1 MCRKILVVDD
11 EREIGELV
19 RDYLEAAEY
28 QVILAFDGHE
38 GIRCWKNHRP
48 DMAILDI
55 MLPKIDG
62 MEICRRIRMESN
74 IPILMLSAKK
84 SEEDK
89 VIGLNLGADDYITKP
104 FSPKELVARVN
115 AHFRRLSQMTEEGNK
130 QKLGDRLAFRDLLID
145 FKGHSLKVRGED
157 IPLSAKEFEVLKFF
171 VLNANEVLTREEIY
185 DYVWGYQEYGDINTV
200 AVHIRRLREKMEE
213 DPSNPRYIQT
223 IWGVGYK
230 FVGEKS

>member
-55 MLPKIDG
+55 MLPKING

-157 IPLSAKEFEVLKFF
+157 IPLSAKEFEVLNFF
-171 VLNANEVLTREEIY
+171 LNANEVLTRKKSTIM
-185 DYVWGYQEYGDINTV
+185 YGAIGIWRYKYRSCPHKKAERKDGGGPQTPGTFKPYGG
-200 AVHIRRLREKMEE
+200 RLQICR
-213 DPSNPRYIQT
+213 
-223 IWGVGYK
+223 
-230 FVGEKS
+230 

>member
-11 EREIGELV
+11 EENRRAGWGF
-19 RDYLEAAEY
+19 LEAAEY

-48 DMAILDI
+48 DMAILDT

-185 DYVWGYQEYGDINTV
+185 DYVWGYKEYGDIKTV

-213 DPSNPRYIQT
+213 APSNPRYIQT

>member
-28 QVILAFDGHE
+28 QVILAFDGQE
-38 GIRCWKNHRP
+38 GFWCWKNHRP

-89 VIGLNLGADDYITKP
+89 IVGLDLGADDYITKP

-115 AHFRRLSQMTEEGNK
+115 AHFRRVSQMAEEGSK
-130 QKLGDRLAFRDLLID
+130 EKLGDNSIWDLVID
-145 FKGHSLKVRGED
+145 FE
-157 IPLSAKEFEVLKFF
+157 A
-171 VLNANEVLTREEIY
+171 
-185 DYVWGYQEYGDINTV
+185 
-200 AVHIRRLREKMEE
+200 
-213 DPSNPRYIQT
+213 
-223 IWGVGYK
+223 
-230 FVGEKS
+230 